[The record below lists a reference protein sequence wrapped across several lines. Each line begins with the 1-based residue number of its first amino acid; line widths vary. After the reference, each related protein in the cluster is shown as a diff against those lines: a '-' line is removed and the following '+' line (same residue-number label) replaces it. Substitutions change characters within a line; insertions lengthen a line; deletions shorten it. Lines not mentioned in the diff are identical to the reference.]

1 VTDGRRQPPI
11 EDYALIGDCHGA
23 ALVSSTGSIDWCTP
37 LRFDSDPVFFRLLDA
52 RGGGFWSVEPEKTIG
67 VSRGYIERTNILRT
81 LFETETGTL
90 ELVDFMPV
98 GRKRSAAIHDYV
110 TLSAPG
116 WVVRR
121 MRCISGRVRLTT
133 RFRPRGHEFST
144 APIDME
150 IGEGRIDCQGGLT
163 LWCDGEARRE
173 DDGASLRLDLGEG
186 ETRTSVLTSVEPLF
200 DPREQAERLYEVTH
214 AFWREWT
221 EYSRYRGPYQ
231 DAVQRSALA
240 LKLLTYA
247 PSGAIVAAPT
257 TSLPEDIGGSRN
269 WDYRFCWIRDATFAL
284 FALSV
289 LGYSAEAGRFS
300 DFLSRLCLRE
310 GATLRIMYGIDGEP
324 FLREHCHDHL
334 SGYHDSRP
342 VRVGNEAAEQR
353 QLDVFGELLDWAEL
367 RAALGSRLS
376 ADEKALLR
384 GVADHVCKAWHVPDQ
399 GIWEMRCA
407 PRHFTQGKAMA
418 YVTLDRAIRLFGDK
432 PLWRDTRDE
441 ILREMLEKGCAGEP
455 PYLAQSYGSEAT
467 DAALLQ
473 IPLLGLPLDGALLE
487 RTVRA
492 VERDLRSGD
501 LVHRYRG
508 ADGLDGDEGAFFVT
522 SFWLVEALLTAGRA
536 DEARALFERL
546 VSRANDVGLYAEE
559 ADPRTGAFLGNF
571 PQAFT
576 HLALIS
582 SAALLHLH
590 DRRGRKALKGTNADR
605 ARRIAGATD
614 GLKALIHALLRNRS
628 VRLRSSKASVL
639 SLT

>member
-1 VTDGRRQPPI
+1 
-11 EDYALIGDCHGA
+11 
-23 ALVSSTGSIDWCTP
+23 
-37 LRFDSDPVFFRLLDA
+37 
-52 RGGGFWSVEPEKTIG
+52 
-67 VSRGYIERTNILRT
+67 
-81 LFETETGTL
+81 
-90 ELVDFMPV
+90 
-98 GRKRSAAIHDYV
+98 
-110 TLSAPG
+110 
-116 WVVRR
+116 
-121 MRCISGRVRLTT
+121 
-133 RFRPRGHEFST
+133 
-144 APIDME
+144 
-150 IGEGRIDCQGGLT
+150 
-163 LWCDGEARRE
+163 
-173 DDGASLRLDLGEG
+173 
-186 ETRTSVLTSVEPLF
+186 
-200 DPREQAERLYEVTH
+200 
-214 AFWREWT
+214 
-221 EYSRYRGPYQ
+221 
-231 DAVQRSALA
+231 
-240 LKLLTYA
+240 
-247 PSGAIVAAPT
+247 
-257 TSLPEDIGGSRN
+257 
-269 WDYRFCWIRDATFAL
+269 
-284 FALSV
+284 V

>member
-1 VTDGRRQPPI
+1 MTDDRQQPPI

-23 ALVSSTGSIDWCTP
+23 ALVSKAGSIDWCTP
-37 LRFDSDPVFFRLLDA
+37 LRFDGDPVFFRLLDA
-52 RGGGFWSVEPEKTIG
+52 ERGGCWSVEPDRTTRI
-67 VSRGYIERTNILRT
+67 SRGYIERTNILRT

-90 ELVDFMPV
+90 ELIDFMPV
-98 GRKRSAAIHDYV
+98 GRKRGASVHDYV
-110 TLSAPG
+110 TLNAPG

-121 MRCISGRVRLTT
+121 MRCISGRVGLTT
-133 RFRPRGHEFST
+133 RFQPRGHEFST
-144 APIDME
+144 DPLEME
-150 IGEGRIDCQGGLT
+150 MGDGRIDCDGGLT
-163 LWCDGEARRE
+163 LWCDGDARRE
-173 DDGASLRLDLGEG
+173 EDGVCLRLDLAEG
-186 ETRTSVLTSVEPLF
+186 ETRTCVLTSVEPLF
-200 DPREQAERLYEVTH
+200 DPRERADRLYDVTH

-221 EYSRYRGPYQ
+221 EYSRYRGPFG
-231 DAVQRSALA
+231 DAVRRSALA

-247 PSGAIVAAPT
+247 PSGAVVAAPT
-257 TSLPEDIGGSRN
+257 TSLPEEIGGTRN

-300 DFLSRLCLRE
+300 NFLSRLCLRE
-310 GATLRIMYGIDGEP
+310 GSTLRIMYGIDGEP
-324 FLREHCHDHL
+324 FLREHCHAHL
-334 SGYHDSRP
+334 AGHRGSRP

-367 RAALGSRLS
+367 RAALGSRLN
-376 ADEKALLR
+376 ADETALLR
-384 GVADHVCKAWHVPDQ
+384 QVADHVCETWQVPDH
-399 GIWEMRCA
+399 GIWEMRCE

-418 YVTLDRAIRLFGDK
+418 WVTLDRAIRLFGDK
-432 PLWRDTRDE
+432 PRWRKTRDE
-441 ILREMLEKGCAGEP
+441 ILQEILGKGCAGDP
-455 PYLAQSYGSEAT
+455 PYLAQSYGVEAT

-492 VERDLRSGD
+492 VERELRTGD

-508 ADGLDGDEGAFFVT
+508 GDGLEGEEGAFFIT
-522 SFWLVEALLTAGRA
+522 SFWLVEALLTTGRA

-546 VSRANDVGLYAEE
+546 LSRANDVGLYAEE
-559 ADPRTGAFLGNF
+559 VDPRTGAFLGNF

-576 HLALIS
+576 HLSVIS
-582 SAALLHLH
+582 SAALLQLH
-590 DRRGRKALKGTNADR
+590 ERKGGKALKGTNADR
-605 ARRIAGATD
+605 ARRIAGATE
-614 GLKALIHALLRNRS
+614 GLKALAHALFRNRR